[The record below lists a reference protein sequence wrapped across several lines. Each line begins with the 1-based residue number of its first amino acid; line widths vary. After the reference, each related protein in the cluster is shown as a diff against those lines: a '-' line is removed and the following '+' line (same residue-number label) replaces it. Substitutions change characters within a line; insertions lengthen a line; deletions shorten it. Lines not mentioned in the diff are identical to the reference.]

1 MLEYLNMLDKIFGTQ
16 TAALTLLHLFHYG
29 EIHARGLSRDI
40 SISLSTVQKQLQK
53 FEEAGVVVSK
63 KIGTTRIF
71 FFNKKSP
78 LTRPLMDLVGVIH
91 SSMSVEDKEQMFH
104 ERKRPR
110 RSGKPVVGRGQK

>member
-1 MLEYLNMLDKIFGTQ
+1 MLDKIFGTQ

-29 EIHARGLSRDI
+29 EIHARGLARDI
-40 SISLSTVQKQLQK
+40 DISLSSVQSQLQK
-53 FEEAGVVVSK
+53 FEEAGIVVSK

-78 LTRPLMDLVGVIH
+78 LVSPLMQLINVIH
-91 SSMSVEDKEQMFH
+91 SSMSIEDKEQLFK

-110 RSGKPVVGRGQK
+110 RSGKPVIGRGNKS